1 MRVALRRVRAGLS
14 VVRPLVEP
22 DGFSQELAWLAKAL
36 GEVRDRDVLLEI
48 LREDFPDEL
57 GLAVAMKLER
67 DRALDEARS
76 ALKSERYRNLLVRSP
91 VLARDAPMIAIA
103 PEVLRRREKKWR
115 KACAHAERP
124 EEWHDARIH
133 GKKLRYALELFA
145 PETPFAGEAADRLGK
160 LQDVLGSHHDLYVLH
175 VWALERNRSLE
186 IDLRPLERKAAD
198 LAEEVGG
205 YVSRARR
212 AAERR
217 LRRAWRS

>member
-1 MRVALRRVRAGLS
+1 MEGRTARQAIADLWARQLLRLREHEPGVLSGTSQEAVHQMRVALRRVRAGLS

-115 KACAHAERP
+115 KACAQAERP
-124 EEWHDARIH
+124 E
-133 GKKLRYALELFA
+133 
-145 PETPFAGEAADRLGK
+145 
-160 LQDVLGSHHDLYVLH
+160 
-175 VWALERNRSLE
+175 
-186 IDLRPLERKAAD
+186 
-198 LAEEVGG
+198 
-205 YVSRARR
+205 
-212 AAERR
+212 
-217 LRRAWRS
+217 